1 MAEDNY
7 GDVMYGDED
16 IDYGDEQI
24 SDEKKEEQLQQIME
38 DKESNEAS
46 ASVDYEGGLTQEDK
60 DKISNTTDKI
70 NQLANFNTI
79 YQPCIV
85 VIILGE

>member
-24 SDEKKEEQLQQIME
+24 SDEEKEEQLQQIME
-38 DKESNEAS
+38 
-46 ASVDYEGGLTQEDK
+46 V
-60 DKISNTTDKI
+60 
-70 NQLANFNTI
+70 
-79 YQPCIV
+79 
-85 VIILGE
+85 